1 MRKVMMLAAA
11 MGLSFLAFQSNGA
24 VAVTCQ
30 EQCRID
36 DVQCH
41 RICDKNPCF
50 VSCEYLLQRCLD
62 NCGSES

>member
-24 VAVTCQ
+24 VAVTCE

-36 DVQCH
+36 YRQC
-41 RICDKNPCF
+41 RIICDKNPCL
-50 VSCEYLLQRCLD
+50 VSCEYLLERCLN